1 MSGGRGRI
9 GPGMISPFIKFMLI
23 GNIAFFVLQQFMP
36 EMTRVLGL
44 VPAQFISDFPN
55 RMYQPITYMFLHGGF
70 GHLFFNMFVLWMF
83 GTEIEFIWSSK
94 VFGRFYL
101 LAGLSG
107 AILTLIV
114 YPSQAILTIG
124 ASAAIYAVLIAYWML
139 FPNRMLYIYF
149 LFPVK
154 VKWAI
159 PGMMLIGFLFSGGN
173 VAHMAHLG
181 GIVYAFAY
189 LKTDLR
195 FFSLKSKIKNLR
207 HQRQEVKLEK
217 NRHQAEEIMK
227 KVDAILDKINAE
239 GIENL
244 SKEER
249 DFLEQASKD
258 LSNENQKK

>member
-1 MSGGRGRI
+1 MPRGRVRF
-9 GPGMISPFIKFMLI
+9 GPGLISPFIKAILI
-23 GNIAFFVLQQFMP
+23 SNVAIFILQQVMP
-36 EMTRVLGL
+36 ELTWVLGL
-44 VPAQFISDFPN
+44 VPAHFTSEFPN
-55 RMYQPITYMFLHGGF
+55 LLYQPVTYMFLHGSF
-70 GHLFFNMFVLWMF
+70 GHIFFNMFVLWMF
-83 GTEIEFIWSSK
+83 GTEIEFAWNSK

-114 YPSQAILTIG
+114 YPSQAIPTIG
-124 ASAAIYAVLIAYWML
+124 ASAGIYGVLIAYWMM

-181 GIVYAFAY
+181 GIIFAFAY
-189 LKTDLR
+189 LKTDWR
-195 FFSLKSKIKNLR
+195 FFSLKSKIKTLR
-207 HQRQEVKLEK
+207 YKRQEVKLEK
-217 NRHQAEEIMK
+217 NRQQAEVIMK

-239 GIENL
+239 GIDKLTN
-244 SKEER
+244 EER
-249 DFLEQASKD
+249 KFLEQASKD
-258 LSNENQKK
+258 LSNENQEK